1 MPNNASGMIRLVY
14 RKCSSKLITARANVT
29 MTDPTR
35 RIRRRKRVPEPSA
48 VFTNAISVNAYTILK
63 PI

>member
-1 MPNNASGMIRLVY
+1 MIRLVY